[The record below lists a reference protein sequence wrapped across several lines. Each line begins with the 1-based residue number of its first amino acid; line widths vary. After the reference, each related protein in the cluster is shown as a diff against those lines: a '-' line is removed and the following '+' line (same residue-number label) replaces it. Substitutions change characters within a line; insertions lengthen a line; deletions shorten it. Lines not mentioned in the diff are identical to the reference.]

1 MGLACLVLATV
12 AIIIICNIYKS
23 RENFDQLRCTL
34 ASAWRYL
41 TFVHLKEA
49 GCWYII
55 PLQLWLSKIPSL
67 KKSILIWLKANN
79 NNNNNTGW
87 MNINMACPYRVTVYW
102 KLTTHLNS
110 AFRVH
115 MPSPWYREK
124 SQISCSKDRNTAVEE
139 DGKRRENL
147 SSISSVVA
155 WPSTLHCV
163 AMKSLISLRS
173 SSWVSW
179 CSPLPPL
186 VGISWAFRDFIRASN
201 TADEVLRDPFIQE
214 EELADWP
221 SKWLEDPT
229 WKRYGIHAI
238 KSIPLIEINLQ

>member
-1 MGLACLVLATV
+1 
-12 AIIIICNIYKS
+12 
-23 RENFDQLRCTL
+23 
-34 ASAWRYL
+34 
-41 TFVHLKEA
+41 
-49 GCWYII
+49 
-55 PLQLWLSKIPSL
+55 
-67 KKSILIWLKANN
+67 
-79 NNNNNTGW
+79 
-87 MNINMACPYRVTVYW
+87 MACPYRVIGYW

-139 DGKRRENL
+139 DGKRHENL
-147 SSISSVVA
+147 SRISSVVA

-238 KSIPLIEINLQ
+238 KSIPLMQEINLHQPGTQEAILVLWALGMVTNLCWCGGTLSLWAKPVETERIQQLCSKPHHAARHLLH